1 MVVTSFGGYE
11 QISSSVGEWR
21 TGDCIECLKKALSE
35 DKKNFAAVN
44 NPVVALLS
52 QGKL

>member
-1 MVVTSFGGYE
+1 MVVTNFGGYE

-35 DKKNFAAVN
+35 DKNFAAVI
-44 NPVVALLS
+44 NPAVALLS